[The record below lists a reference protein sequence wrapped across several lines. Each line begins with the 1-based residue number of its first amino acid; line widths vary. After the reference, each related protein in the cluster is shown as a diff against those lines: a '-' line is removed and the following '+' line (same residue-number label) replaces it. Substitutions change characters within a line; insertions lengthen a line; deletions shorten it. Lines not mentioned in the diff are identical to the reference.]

1 MAPVNVVTSIFDL
14 IGGLPVHPLAVHLA
28 VVLVPLGVL
37 ALIAL
42 ALLPKYRATF
52 LPLTVGVLGV
62 GVFATYIAKESGE
75 QLADRVGLPQEHA
88 ALGDIL
94 FPASVGLLLLAIT
107 FWVLVR
113 SKRPKWQL
121 NTATAIAAIAAVSV
135 ATLTFL
141 VGHSGAEA
149 TWAKKIQIVEPSAA
163 QTPGTTEGELSMISM
178 EEVAKH
184 NTPEDCWSVVDGKVV
199 DLTSYID
206 QHPGGAGFIKLL
218 CGQDGTKAFLGEHSG
233 QQTPMAQLD
242 ALVIGTLSD
251 PTPSETP
258 TSEPSASGTGAA
270 ALTATEVAKHSQAS
284 DCWSVVSGNVYD
296 LTGYANS
303 HPGGASAISALCGKD
318 ATAAFQGQHGG
329 AQRPESTL
337 AAFLLGP
344 VDTTKASALPGATVS
359 GGEEN
364 EREDDDD

>member
-28 VVLVPLGVL
+28 VVLVPLGAL

-94 FPASVGLLLLAIT
+94 FPTSVGLLLLAIT

-113 SKRPKWQL
+113 SNRPKWQL
-121 NTATAIAAIAAVSV
+121 NTAMAIAAIAAVSV

-178 EEVAKH
+178 VEVAKH

-270 ALTATEVAKHSQAS
+270 ALTAAEIAKHSQAS

>member
-1 MAPVNVVTSIFDL
+1 MAQVSVFSSVFDT

-28 VVLVPLGVL
+28 VVLVPLGAL
-37 ALIAL
+37 ALVAL
-42 ALLPKYRATF
+42 ALLPKLRSTY
-52 LPLTVGVLGV
+52 LPLTVGVLAV
-62 GVFATYIAKESGE
+62 GAVATFAAKESGE
-75 QLADRVGLPQEHA
+75 QLANRVGLPTEHA
-88 ALGDIL
+88 VLGDVL
-94 FPASVGLLLLAIT
+94 FPASIGLLLLAVL
-107 FWVLVR
+107 FYVLV
-113 SKRPKWQL
+113 KTNRPKWQL
-121 NTATAIAAIAAVSV
+121 NTVMSIAAVGAIAVS
-135 ATLTFL
+135 TLTFF

-149 TWAKKIQIVEPSAA
+149 TWANKIQIVEPSAA
-163 QTPGTTEGELSMISM
+163 LAEGSGETKTFSK

-184 NTPEDCWSVVDGKVV
+184 NTPEDCWSIVDGKVL

-206 QHPGGAGFIKLL
+206 KHPGGAGFLKLI

-258 TSEPSASGTGAA
+258 ISEPSASGTEAA
-270 ALTATEVAKHSQAS
+270 ALTAAEIAKHSSAS

-344 VDTTKASALPGATVS
+344 VDTTKAPALPGATVS